1 MRHYA
6 SEEELAA
13 TDPLGIKESNES
25 AKYFLE
31 GESSRIY
38 EICVLVKSMIPDIDV
53 ERRAVE
59 ISLGKWRHV
68 LSRSCEIFDTF
79 EHCTSTIGV
88 IRFRTIDNKFAQ
100 LDSKMHHTIKILH
113 QSHRNYIDRLF
124 LIMTDYYWDY
134 EPCVLINN
142 SSLLY
147 PK

>member
-68 LSRSCEIFDTF
+68 LNVLLSRSCEIFCLF
-79 EHCTSTIGV
+79 V
-88 IRFRTIDNKFAQ
+88 Q
-100 LDSKMHHTIKILH
+100 LFC
-113 QSHRNYIDRLF
+113 N
-124 LIMTDYYWDY
+124 
-134 EPCVLINN
+134 
-142 SSLLY
+142 
-147 PK
+147 